1 MTTITALNVRLGM
14 DVSNFSEGANL
25 AKAETTRVA
34 TIMRQSVP
42 ASEKYKQE
50 LDLINRAFSDAGKKS
65 KEYAAAVEF
74 LDKKYAPLIASN
86 KAVTTATTETTKAV
100 SAMAAAMAKTASATN
115 PMTTAM
121 AKFSA
126 ETKVATAATIESNKA
141 LRATPS
147 TISATLS
154 SLKTLAAAYLGWQ
167 TAVKSIKL
175 ATEFEDAKV
184 AFETLTMS
192 VNDGQVLFN
201 QIREFDLKTPITF
214 SNSVQ
219 AARTMLSFNV
229 AVQDVQKNLQMLSD
243 ITGGNN
249 DRFKMLALAFSQT
262 SSAGR
267 LMGQDLLQMIN
278 AGFNPLQQISKMTGE
293 SMLELKKRM
302 EDGAISS
309 EEVRL
314 AMEAATAE
322 GGMFHGMTERLAETM
337 GGKLNIAFGQL
348 EKSLAAVGQAL
359 APLVIM
365 MTDGF
370 DKGQGGLNLMV
381 KTIEKI
387 ADGIGLAA
395 AMAKD
400 LYNLSGNTEI
410 DKFLDSVRQRG
421 FERQME
427 AVRAAADM
435 EFQNKKKVIEQVTA
449 ADIKAFEDAE
459 KERLKAVKEW
469 ERAQKAAIKEAHRE
483 QLKAIEEAQRAQ
495 DAAAKAWQKE
505 LEDARSEAMKFFE
518 EREKQNKKMR
528 EDASKGPGAGMELG
542 SAAQIKFMADAANA
556 RIGAAAVPDKE
567 VTNRDIVKKTTEM
580 VVAQRAANEVQK
592 MQLDVANRLLQE
604 MQENGFRRIR

>member
-1 MTTITALNVRLGM
+1 
-14 DVSNFSEGANL
+14 
-25 AKAETTRVA
+25 
-34 TIMRQSVP
+34 
-42 ASEKYKQE
+42 
-50 LDLINRAFSDAGKKS
+50 
-65 KEYAAAVEF
+65 
-74 LDKKYAPLIASN
+74 
-86 KAVTTATTETTKAV
+86 
-100 SAMAAAMAKTASATN
+100 
-115 PMTTAM
+115 
-121 AKFSA
+121 
-126 ETKVATAATIESNKA
+126 
-141 LRATPS
+141 
-147 TISATLS
+147 
-154 SLKTLAAAYLGWQ
+154 
-167 TAVKSIKL
+167 
-175 ATEFEDAKV
+175 
-184 AFETLTMS
+184 
-192 VNDGQVLFN
+192 
-201 QIREFDLKTPITF
+201 
-214 SNSVQ
+214 
-219 AARTMLSFNV
+219 
-229 AVQDVQKNLQMLSD
+229 
-243 ITGGNN
+243 
-249 DRFKMLALAFSQT
+249 
-262 SSAGR
+262 
-267 LMGQDLLQMIN
+267 MGQDLLQMIN